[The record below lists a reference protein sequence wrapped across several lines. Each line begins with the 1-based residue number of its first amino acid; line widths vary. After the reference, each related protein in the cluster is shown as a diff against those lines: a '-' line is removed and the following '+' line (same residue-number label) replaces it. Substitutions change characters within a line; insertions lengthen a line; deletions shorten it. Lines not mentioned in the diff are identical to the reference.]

1 MNEGSRR
8 VGDAGGPENR
18 PERRVRTD
26 GSGSGVAGPNDVV
39 VRRATRA
46 DLLDV
51 YRIEKQCFT
60 QPWPYAAFET
70 FLDEPG
76 FLVAVAGRSPAA
88 RRDSLGDV
96 SGQDPAVPVGDG
108 SPVVGYV
115 VSDVMPNHGRGIG
128 HVKDIAVRPDA
139 RGAGLGRHL
148 LHRALVALSVGGASL
163 VKLEVRVSND
173 AALSLYRDVGF
184 EPVRR
189 VRGYYAD
196 GEDAFVMVL
205 DVDAWQA

>member
-1 MNEGSRR
+1 VNEGSRR
-8 VGDAGGPENR
+8 VGDAGGPESR

-26 GSGSGVAGPNDVV
+26 GSGSGVAGPHDVV

-70 FLDEPG
+70 FLDQPG
-76 FLVAVAGRSPAA
+76 FLVAVDGRE
-88 RRDSLGDV
+88 
-96 SGQDPAVPVGDG
+96 AVADTLVGDG

-205 DVDAWQA
+205 DVDAWRGRG